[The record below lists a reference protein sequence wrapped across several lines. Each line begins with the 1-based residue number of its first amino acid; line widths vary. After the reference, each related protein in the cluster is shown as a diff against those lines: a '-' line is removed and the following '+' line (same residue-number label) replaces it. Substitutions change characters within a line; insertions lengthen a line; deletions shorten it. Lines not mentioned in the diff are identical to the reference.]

1 MTICLIYLG
10 PGFDS
15 RHLHQLFNNMQK
27 LFENWRRYLNE
38 ADIDNDGLSDEAE
51 TSIHPN
57 SIESQPVQGNLN
69 VRTIGDLRRIINK
82 AKTAKR
88 KQQASSEIQQAA
100 TGAAKGG
107 FFTALGS
114 ALGFPLAQ
122 IASVGELIVKAYK
135 LPDEKI
141 TGTGLDQLQID
152 PEISAIVANDVE
164 NNFLNTISDRLKQ
177 LPDETLLQNVNI
189 NKLLRD
195 FISAN
200 YDQRTITSPDLE
212 SN

>member
-1 MTICLIYLG
+1 MTFCWIYLG

-27 LFENWRRYLNE
+27 LFENWRKYLNE
-38 ADIDNDGLSDEAE
+38 ADIDNDGLPDEVE

-57 SIESQPVQGNLN
+57 SIESEPVQGNLN

-100 TGAAKGG
+100 AGAAKGG

-200 YDQRTITSPDLE
+200 YDQRTVTSPDLE

>member
-1 MTICLIYLG
+1 
-10 PGFDS
+10 
-15 RHLHQLFNNMQK
+15 MQK

-107 FFTALGS
+107 F
-114 ALGFPLAQ
+114 
-122 IASVGELIVKAYK
+122 
-135 LPDEKI
+135 
-141 TGTGLDQLQID
+141 LQ
-152 PEISAIVANDVE
+152 
-164 NNFLNTISDRLKQ
+164 R
-177 LPDETLLQNVNI
+177 
-189 NKLLRD
+189 
-195 FISAN
+195 
-200 YDQRTITSPDLE
+200 
-212 SN
+212 

>member
-1 MTICLIYLG
+1 
-10 PGFDS
+10 
-15 RHLHQLFNNMQK
+15 MQK
-27 LFENWRRYLNE
+27 LFENWRKYLNE
-38 ADIDNDGLSDEAE
+38 ADIDNDGLPDEAE

-57 SIESQPVQGNLN
+57 SIESEPVQDNLN

-100 TGAAKGG
+100 AGAAKGG

-122 IASVGELIVKAYK
+122 VASVGELIVKAYK

-200 YDQRTITSPDLE
+200 YDQRTVTSPDLE